1 MILTLKLSAV
11 AFNYSD
17 GSLPSEKKSKTMAK
31 NELKELPAILPYL
44 GKTRLAILDLNDLAH
59 GLGFMRRLH
68 LLLSYVPGGPSL

>member
-1 MILTLKLSAV
+1 MCACSHYYREFHSPDIVWDAAQMILTLKLSAV

-44 GKTRLAILDLNDLAH
+44 GKIRRALLDIAP
-59 GLGFMRRLH
+59 RR
-68 LLLSYVPGGPSL
+68 